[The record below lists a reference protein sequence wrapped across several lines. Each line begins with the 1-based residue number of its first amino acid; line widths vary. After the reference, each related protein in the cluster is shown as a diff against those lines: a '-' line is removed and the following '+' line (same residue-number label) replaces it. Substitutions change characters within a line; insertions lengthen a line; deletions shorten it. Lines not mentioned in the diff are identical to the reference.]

1 MTSMKLTH
9 NDYTVGWVCV
19 LPKEQTAA
27 LAMLDCEHL
36 ALPKQPTDK
45 NAYTLGAVGEHNVV
59 IACLP
64 KGMYG
69 TNSAATVAARMLD
82 TFPSIKFGLLVG
94 IGAGI
99 PPQVRLGDVV
109 VSSPIKQYPGV
120 VQWDFRESIKGGN
133 FKRIGALNNPPS
145 ELLTALTK
153 VESKRE
159 MTGPKIPQ
167 YLDDL
172 ATKYPKLK
180 TKYIKSDLLKDPLF
194 SPTGVRDDRVGWIAL
209 FITIWQTIAILF
221 KFFLGWR
228 TLASGSSADGESS
241 EGPRDM
247 QVHYGLIA
255 SGNRL
260 IKDSV
265 LRDNINHQMGGHVLC
280 LEMEAAGLAND
291 FPCLVIRGICDYAD
305 SGKNKDW
312 QEHAAAVAA
321 AFAKELLSEVLVTE
335 VSQMRDAKIILEMK
349 SRVDEI
355 SQNVTNIRSSLRDK
369 QHLEIL
375 EWLTP
380 IDYSSVHNDTIK
392 TRQPGTCQW
401 FLDSEKYQAWLEA
414 SKQTMLCQG
423 IPGAGK
429 TILTSVVVHDI
440 IQRFHE
446 NSNVGIAYIY
456 CNYRKQD
463 DQTIDKI
470 SASLVKQLAERQAA
484 FPKVIQDLHNLHK
497 PRKTRPLAE
506 ELSETLRLLV
516 ETHDRVFILLD
527 ALDECLTSGG
537 SRSELFKLL
546 IWLKENPRVNLFMT
560 SRYVSDVEEE
570 LQSDIIKME
579 IRASKEDVGNY
590 LDSRLACLS
599 DLVKKNKDLRDEI
612 RTKVIEAVDGM
623 FLLAEL
629 HARSLEGIFL
639 PNQIRHALETLPTG
653 TNAYDETYLCA
664 MNRIESRGNTKD
676 FAKKI
681 LAWITC
687 ARRPLTTPELRHALA
702 VQVGDTDLDD
712 SNLPEI
718 GDVVAV
724 CAGLV
729 AVDKESDIIR
739 LAHYTTQQYFERTK
753 DEWFPNA
760 ETDITDACITYLSY
774 TSFRGQLTY
783 PGIIAEAIPPVRFYD
798 YVAINWGHHSRK
810 SQTMSKKLIEF
821 LESDQPA
828 KAAAQHLLCEVEDK
842 TWPDE
847 DIDVDE
853 TGEYESDHW
862 PISHS
867 SPVDSPGMEGLHL
880 AAYFGIVAG
889 VDALASKGKDVNV
902 TGYLDRTPLAWAA
915 KNGHIAAVSVLLSNG
930 ANANST
936 DEDCRTPLAWA
947 AKNGHIDAVNVLL
960 SNGAN
965 ANSTNEGCRTPLSIA
980 AENGHEIIVRRLLA
994 IEGISADH
1002 RDISGRTPLSIVA
1015 ENGHESIVSL
1025 LLSVAEV
1032 DADSRD
1038 NHGYSPLYYAA
1049 YNGHTVVFDRLISTN
1064 KIDIN
1069 SESTLDKTPISAAVR
1084 SGHIEIVERLL
1095 RNSEFNINIKN
1106 QNGETLLF
1114 HAVRRDGESIVK
1126 LLLAVD
1132 DVEVD
1137 SMNKY
1142 GSTPLSHA
1150 VSFEFEGIAKLL
1162 IGSGKV
1168 NANINARFG
1177 NGGET
1182 LLMIA
1187 ASHGTEGVV
1196 RALLK
1201 SGLVQVDARD
1211 VNGNTAL
1218 IKAIRGNYEGVV
1230 ELLLATGT
1238 AGVSMEDNEGYS
1250 PLTWAA
1256 RKGYESIARLLLE
1269 VGHAGVDSKDSHGLT
1284 PLQTAI
1290 RTWKKPIVWLLL
1302 EHGAEFDEEI
1312 RANMRPLSESN
1323 KEEISVVMRAAL
1335 GWM

>member
-27 LAMLDCEHL
+27 LAMLDCEHP

-798 YVAINWGHHSRK
+798 YVAINLGHHSRK

-960 SNGAN
+960 
-965 ANSTNEGCRTPLSIA
+965 
-980 AENGHEIIVRRLLA
+980 
-994 IEGISADH
+994 
-1002 RDISGRTPLSIVA
+1002 
-1015 ENGHESIVSL
+1015 
-1025 LLSVAEV
+1025 
-1032 DADSRD
+1032 
-1038 NHGYSPLYYAA
+1038 
-1049 YNGHTVVFDRLISTN
+1049 
-1064 KIDIN
+1064 K
-1069 SESTLDKTPISAAVR
+1069 STLDQTPISAAVR

-1095 RNSEFNINIKN
+1095 RNSEFNINTKN

-1150 VSFEFEGIAKLL
+1150 VSFKFEGIAKLL

-1177 NGGET
+1177 HHGET

-1211 VNGNTAL
+1211 VNGNAAL

-1230 ELLLATGT
+1230 ELILATGT

-1256 RKGYESIARLLLE
+1256 LKGHESIARLLLE

-1323 KEEISVVMRAAL
+1323 KEEISVVMKAAL

>member
-27 LAMLDCEHL
+27 LAMLDCEHP

-120 VQWDFRESIKGGN
+120 VQWDYRESIKGGN

-265 LRDNINHQMGGHVLC
+265 LRDNINHQMDGHVLC
-280 LEMEAAGLAND
+280 LEMEAAGLVND

-401 FLDSEKYQAWLEA
+401 FLDSEKYQAWFEA
-414 SKQTMLCQG
+414 SKQTMFCQG

-470 SASLVKQLAERQAA
+470 LASLVKQLAERQTA
-484 FPKVIQDLHNLHK
+484 FPKVIQDLYNLHK

-570 LQSDIIKME
+570 LQSDIMKME
-579 IRASKEDVGNY
+579 IRASQEDVGNY
-590 LDSRLACLS
+590 LDSRLASLS

-612 RTKVIEAVDGM
+612 KTQVIEAVDGM

-753 DEWFPNA
+753 DDWFPNA

-783 PGIIAEAIPPVRFYD
+783 PGVIAEAIPPVRFYD
-798 YVAINWGHHSRK
+798 YVAINWGHHSRI
-810 SQTMSKKLIEF
+810 SQTTSKNLIGF
-821 LESDQPA
+821 LESDQSA
-828 KAAAQHLLCEVEDK
+828 KAAAQHLLCKAEHK
-842 TWPDE
+842 MWPDE
-847 DIDVDE
+847 DINVDE
-853 TGEYESDHW
+853 TGEYDSDHW

-880 AAYFGIVAG
+880 AAYFGIAAG

-915 KNGHIAAVSVLLSNG
+915 KNGHIAASKFG
-930 ANANST
+930 Q
-936 DEDCRTPLAWA
+936 TP
-947 AKNGHIDAVNVLL
+947 GFV
-960 SNGAN
+960 
-965 ANSTNEGCRTPLSIA
+965 
-980 AENGHEIIVRRLLA
+980 
-994 IEGISADH
+994 
-1002 RDISGRTPLSIVA
+1002 
-1015 ENGHESIVSL
+1015 
-1025 LLSVAEV
+1025 
-1032 DADSRD
+1032 
-1038 NHGYSPLYYAA
+1038 
-1049 YNGHTVVFDRLISTN
+1049 
-1064 KIDIN
+1064 
-1069 SESTLDKTPISAAVR
+1069 AVR
-1084 SGHIEIVERLL
+1084 NGHIEIVERQL
-1095 RNSEFNINIKN
+1095 RNSEFNVNINNK
-1106 QNGETLLF
+1106 NGETLLF
-1114 HAVRRDGESIVK
+1114 HAVKGNRECIVK

-1137 SMNKY
+1137 SMDKY

-1150 VSFEFEGIAKLL
+1150 VSSGYEVIAKLL
-1162 IGSGKV
+1162 IDSGKV
-1168 NANINARFG
+1168 NVNARFQQHG
-1177 NGGET
+1177 KT

-1187 ASHGTEGVV
+1187 ASLGREGVV
-1196 RALLK
+1196 RTILE
-1201 SGLVQVDARD
+1201 SGLAQVDARD

-1218 IKAIRGNYEGVV
+1218 MKAIRGNYQGVV

-1238 AGVSMEDNEGYS
+1238 AGVSMEDSEGYS
-1250 PLTWAA
+1250 PLTWSAH
-1256 RKGYESIARLLLE
+1256 KGYESIARLLLE

-1290 RTWKKPIVWLLL
+1290 RSWKKPIVWLLL
-1302 EHGAEFDEEI
+1302 EHGAEFNEEI
-1312 RANMRPLSESN
+1312 RANMRPLSESS
-1323 KEEISVVMRAAL
+1323 KEDISVVMRAAL
-1335 GWM
+1335 GWK